1 MLFQASSNCIRPT
14 EKDKMRYV
22 RMSQSV
28 EGGVG
33 GGGGGLSFSND
44 EIDTYLIWKHY

>member
-33 GGGGGLSFSND
+33 GGGGLSFSNG
-44 EIDTYLIWKHY
+44 EIDTDLIGKHY